1 MGASRMSFGA
11 LRRTA
16 VRQNAVLDWAAN
28 TYANMLG
35 GQLRK
40 YGLRVEDIYTE
51 TPEIME
57 AVKRLSPQ
65 EKEERSMRL
74 RRAVDLS
81 FKRTYLPADMQA
93 SHEPFKMYL
102 HPNIVQ
108 VEKRWR
114 KRRPSSA
121 STGQC

>member
-81 FKRTYLPADMQA
+81 FKRTCLPTCRRRT
-93 SHEPFKMYL
+93 SPSRCTCTL
-102 HPNIVQ
+102 TSSRWR
-108 VEKRWR
+108 KRWR
-114 KRRPSSA
+114 KRRPS
-121 STGQC
+121 